1 MEKVVNILI
10 DDSFLD
16 WVKSPEDLLGI
27 KPQTSVLPLGDK
39 ELHIVSYP
47 DPSSEKTKLGL
58 RASSG
63 VS

>member
-16 WVKSPEDLLGI
+16 WVQSSEDLL
-27 KPQTSVLPLGDK
+27 KSKSQTSVLSLGDK

-47 DPSSEKTKLGL
+47 APSSEKTKLGL